1 MCSMARD
8 EDEGAMTMDE
18 TVPTLD
24 SARSR
29 RTFGARVVA
38 LVLAIVVLTGIGASL
53 AWAKTRPAPV
63 GTGVVVIETALIDGH
78 AAGTG
83 MVLTSS
89 GEVLT
94 NNHVIRGANTIR
106 IVLPGTGRS
115 YSAKV
120 LGYSVTK
127 DVAVLKAN
135 GASSLKTVSLGNS
148 STVRLG
154 QSVTATG
161 NAGGTG
167 RLTISAGRVTALA
180 QAITVGDESGSQRLT
195 GLIRAN
201 SELQPG
207 DSGGPLLNAARKVV
221 GMNTAASV
229 GYVFRSTRGG
239 NGYAIPINTAIA
251 VVKQIEAGK
260 GSATVHVGPTAFLGV
275 SIASDGTTGGSGAL
289 IAGVLP
295 GGAAAGA
302 GLTAGDVIT
311 SIGGRAVSSSSTLRS
326 AILLQQPGDRVS
338 VTYVDVTGATGSATV
353 TLGSGPPQ

>member
-1 MCSMARD
+1 MTT
-8 EDEGAMTMDE
+8 EG
-18 TVPTLD
+18 TVPTRNR
-24 SARSR
+24 ARSR
-29 RTFGARVVA
+29 RSFRTRVVA

-53 AWAKTRPAPV
+53 AWAKNRPAPV
-63 GTGVVVIETALIDGH
+63 GTGVVVIETALTDGQ

-120 LGYSVTK
+120 LGYSVTR

-135 GASSLKTVSLGNS
+135 GASNLKSVSLGNS
-148 STVRLG
+148 STVRVG

-167 RLTISAGRVTALA
+167 RLTSSSGTVTALA

-195 GLIRAN
+195 GLIRAS

-207 DSGGPLLNAARKVV
+207 DSGGPLFTAAHKVV

-229 GYVFRSTRGG
+229 GYVYRSSNGG
-239 NGYAIPINTAIA
+239 NGYAIPINTAI
-251 VVKQIEAGK
+251 VVAKQIEAGK
-260 GSATVHVGPTAFLGV
+260 GAASVHVGPTAFLGV
-275 SIASDGTTGGSGAL
+275 SIASDGATGGSGAL

-302 GLTAGDVIT
+302 GLAAGDVIT

-326 AILLQQPGDRVS
+326 ALLLQKPGARLS
-338 VTYVDVTGATGSATV
+338 VTYVDVTGATGSTTV